1 MIKEACVGSFQEAV
15 LVEKNGA
22 DRIELCDNLLEG
34 GTTPSYGC
42 MKMAVQYLNIPIFV
56 MIRPRGGDF
65 CYTKE
70 EIESMKEDILVAK
83 SLGVQGIVLGVLTKD
98 RELDLSSLQY
108 LIEAAKP
115 MKITFHKA
123 IDEMENPLE
132 AIPKLI
138 ELGCNRI
145 LTSGKQE
152 RALEG
157 VPLLNKMIEKANG
170 KIIIVAAGKVT
181 SENIK
186 ECSEKIHTDEFHG
199 KKIVT
204 LL

>member
-15 LVEKNGA
+15 LAEKNGA
-22 DRIELCDNLLEG
+22 NRIELCDNLLEG

-42 MKMAVQYLNIPIFV
+42 MKMAAQYLNIPIFV

-70 EIESMKEDILVAK
+70 EIESMKEDILIAK
-83 SLGVQGIVLGVLTKD
+83 SLGIQGIVLGVLTQNK
-98 RELDLSSLQY
+98 ELNLSSLQY

-115 MKITFHKA
+115 MKLTFHKA

-138 ELGCNRI
+138 ELGFHRI
-145 LTSGKQE
+145 LTSGKKE

-157 VPLLNKMIEKANG
+157 VSFLNKMIEKSKG

-181 SENIK
+181 SENIE
-186 ECSEKIHTDEFHG
+186 ECSEKIHTNEFHG
-199 KKIVT
+199 KQIIT
-204 LL
+204 L

>member
-1 MIKEACVGSFQEAV
+1 
-15 LVEKNGA
+15 
-22 DRIELCDNLLEG
+22 
-34 GTTPSYGC
+34 

-98 RELDLSSLQY
+98 KKLDLSSLQY

-186 ECSEKIHTDEFHG
+186 ECSEKFIQMSFMEKNCNFIIALER
-199 KKIVT
+199 K
-204 LL
+204 